1 MLEFELRTI
10 FSIAIPVAIALL
22 GLLLGIVVRRT
33 VVMRLTRAAAE
44 TRSVVDDIVL
54 AAVRGP
60 VVVWFFVAGLYS
72 ALQVVTVSP
81 ALTGLIQKI
90 LLILVILSM
99 TWAVA
104 TIIGALVDAAAR
116 RAPEAL
122 PGATLV
128 TNLARVGVLAVGVLV
143 ILQTLGISI
152 TPIITAL
159 GVGGLAVA
167 LALQDTLAN
176 LFAGVHILASRQLR
190 PGDYVKLAS
199 GEEGYVTDVT
209 WRQTTIRQLP
219 NNIIIVPN
227 SQIASTITT
236 NYYLPEPEMSV
247 LVQVGV
253 HYDSDL
259 ERVERVTIEVAKE
272 VLREVE
278 GGVAEFEPLIR
289 YHTFGDSS
297 INFSVILRAKEYVNQ
312 YLLKHEFI
320 KRLHRRYE
328 EEGIV
333 IPFPIRTVY
342 MANDAAQAQ
351 AN

>member
-1 MLEFELRTI
+1 MNLTW
-10 FSIAIPVAIALL
+10 SDVQVVAIPAAIAML
-22 GLLLGIVVRRT
+22 GLLVGLLVRRT
-33 VVMRLTRAAAE
+33 VIVRLGVAVAE
-44 TRSVVDDIVL
+44 SRSIVDDVVL

-60 VVVWFFVAGLYS
+60 VVLWFVIAGLY
-72 ALQVVTVSP
+72 AAIQVTSLP
-81 ALTGLIQKI
+81 PRITSLIQQ
-90 LLILVILSM
+90 ILVVLVIFSI

-104 TIIGALVDAAAR
+104 QIVAALVENTAK
-116 RAPEAL
+116 RAPETL

-128 TNLARVGVLAVGVLV
+128 TNLARVAVVAVGVLV

-199 GEEGYVTDVT
+199 GEEGYVEDVT

-227 SQIASTITT
+227 SQIASTTTT
-236 NYYLPEPEMSV
+236 NYHLPETALSV
-247 LVQVGV
+247 SVQVGV
-253 HYDSDL
+253 SYDSDL
-259 ERVERVTIEVAKE
+259 ERVEDVTIDVANEVM
-272 VLREVE
+272 REVE
-278 GGVAEFEPLIR
+278 GGVSDFEPFIR

-297 INFSVILRAKEYVNQ
+297 IDFSVIMRGQEFVNQ
-312 YLLKHEFI
+312 YMIKHEFI
-320 KRLHRRYE
+320 KKLHKRFNA
-328 EEGIV
+328 EGID

-342 MANDAAQAQ
+342 MQNEVAEA
-351 AN
+351 